1 MRILILHAGYRFP
14 AGEDTV
20 VANEAAALVAG
31 GHDVR
36 THVVSNPNALPAAMR
51 ALAKSFNNRAAA
63 QFVTD
68 EIADFAPDI
77 VHIHN
82 TWFALSS
89 SIVEAAAATG
99 TPTVMTIHNYRL
111 GCLSADL
118 FRGDSVC
125 TTCVGRVPLPGVMH
139 GCYRGSRL
147 LSLVAASELTITRR
161 RGVFTDNIDR
171 FVAPSGFL
179 ADRLLDI
186 GLPGERITVKPHFVA
201 DSGPRSAPPSASKE
215 VVFIGR
221 LAAGKGL
228 HTLLRAWERFRSASR
243 HPDVA
248 DLTLTIIGDGPLA
261 SELQESAPRGVIFEG
276 WLTRE
281 EVMERL
287 LRARAFVFPSAWY
300 EPFGMVLVEAL
311 SAGTAMVVTNASE
324 APAITAAPPELIAP
338 VEDDAALAAAIGR
351 LDDTTVD
358 RVGAANRRRFETHFT
373 EAIGLERLQDL
384 YQDVID
390 NG

>member
-1 MRILILHAGYRFP
+1 MRVLILHAGYRVP

-20 VANEAAALVAG
+20 VANEAAALTAG

-36 THVVSNPNALPAAMR
+36 THVVSNPNALGAAVR
-51 ALAKSFNNRAAA
+51 ALAKSFNNRGAAE
-63 QFVTD
+63 FVTA
-68 EIADFAPDI
+68 EIAAFRPDI

-89 SIVEAAAATG
+89 SVARAAAATG

-111 GCLSADL
+111 GCLSANL

-125 TTCVGRVPLPGVMH
+125 TTCVGRIPLPGVIH
-139 GCYRGSRL
+139 GCYRGSRV
-147 LSLVAASELTITRR
+147 LSLVAAGELTINRR
-161 RGVFTDNIDR
+161 RGVLTDNIDR
-171 FVAPSGFL
+171 FVTPSRFV
-179 ADRLLDI
+179 ADRMLDI
-186 GLPGERITVKPHFVA
+186 GLPAERLTVKPHFVA
-201 DSGPRSAPPSASKE
+201 DCGPRDAPPSESNE
-215 VVFIGR
+215 VVYIGR

-228 HTLLRAWERFRSASR
+228 HTLLRAWERFQSASQ

-248 DLTLTIIGDGPLA
+248 NLSLTIIGDGPLS
-261 SELQESAPRGVIFEG
+261 SELKEGAPRGVTFVG
-276 WLTRE
+276 WLTRD

-300 EPFGMVLVEAL
+300 EPFGMVLIEAL
-311 SAGTAMVVTNASE
+311 SAGVAMVVTNASE

-338 VEDDAALAAAIGR
+338 VEDDAAFAAAIGR
-351 LDDTTVD
+351 LDHATVD
-358 RVGAANRRRFETHFT
+358 RVGAANRLRFETHYS
-373 EAIGLERLQDL
+373 EAIGLQRLEAL
-384 YQDVID
+384 YRDVID

>member
-1 MRILILHAGYRFP
+1 MRVLILHAGYRVP

-20 VANEAAALVAG
+20 VANEAAALTAG
-31 GHDVR
+31 GHEVR
-36 THVVSNPNALPAAMR
+36 THVVSNPNSLGAAVH
-51 ALAKSFNNRAAA
+51 ALAKSFNNRGAAE
-63 QFVTD
+63 FVTA
-68 EIADFAPDI
+68 EIADFQPDI

-89 SIVEAAAATG
+89 SVASAAAATG

-111 GCLSADL
+111 GCLSANL

-125 TTCVGRVPLPGVMH
+125 TTCVGRTPLRGVIH
-139 GCYRGSRL
+139 GCYRGSRV
-147 LSLVAASELTITRR
+147 LSLVAASELTITKRR
-161 RGVFTDNIDR
+161 QVFTKNIDR
-171 FVAPSGFL
+171 FVAPSRFV
-179 ADRLLDI
+179 ADRMLDI
-186 GLPGERITVKPHFVA
+186 GLPAERLTVKPHFVA
-201 DSGPRSAPPSASKE
+201 DCGPRDAPPSASNE
-215 VVFIGR
+215 VVYIGR

-228 HTLLRAWERFRSASR
+228 HTLMRAWEHFRSSSR

-248 DLTLTIIGDGPLA
+248 DLSLTIIGDGPLA
-261 SELQESAPRGVIFEG
+261 SELKEAAPRGVTFEG
-276 WLTRE
+276 WLTRN

-311 SAGTAMVVTNASE
+311 SAGTAIVLTNASE

-351 LDDTTVD
+351 LDDATVD
-358 RVGAANRRRFETHFT
+358 RVGAANRRRFETNYT
-373 EAIGLERLQDL
+373 EAIGLQHLEEL
-384 YQDVID
+384 YHDVID